1 MASFSEKKKKKKI
14 VSGKG
19 RKRKTA
25 VLALF
30 VRTAHKAVSL
40 RPYAA
45 EKHGAAAAESALG
58 FSTLPLLPRAV
69 HGSSW
74 ERDKINNMRGGLKA
88 GPQLVADVFW
98 RRNT

>member
-1 MASFSEKKKKKKI
+1 MASFWEKKKKKNCLGERKENKNSGSGF
-14 VSGKG
+14 VSGS
-19 RKRKTA
+19 
-25 VLALF
+25 
-30 VRTAHKAVSL
+30 HKAVSL

-88 GPQLVADVFW
+88 GPQSVADVFW